1 MLEDSHPMTSLDRR
15 SLPKLMFLLLAGL
28 CGIGSWTFGASIER
42 RLYVAA
48 PGIRDYLEFGGHGIL
63 VFDIDHDYRFV
74 RRIPAAGLN
83 DAGKPMNVK
92 GIAASVPG
100 QRLYVTTLTQLACYD
115 LRTEQRL
122 WERAYEGG
130 CDRLAVSPDGRS
142 VVVPSLEKSFWN
154 LLDPETGDVRKRFD
168 GFKAA
173 HNTIVSLDGER
184 AFLADRYSP
193 WLTEIDLAKGEAV
206 GKTGPFSNPIRPF
219 TVDGRR
225 RRTYVCVDDLLG
237 FEIGDLATG
246 KKLHRVEVQGFAKGP
261 VKRHSCPSHGVGLTP
276 DESQVWVVDATNQ
289 RLHVFDNTV
298 EPPRQVASLEVR
310 EQPGWITFRL
320 DGRHAWPST
329 GEVFDVATRRKVAA
343 LADETGAAVHS
354 EKMIEIH
361 VLDGRV
367 VAAGDQFG
375 LGRRR

>member
-1 MLEDSHPMTSLDRR
+1 MTPHHRR
-15 SLPKLMFLLLAGL
+15 SLPRLLLFLAAGIFGL
-28 CGIGSWTFGASIER
+28 PSWASDASVER
-42 RLYVAA
+42 RLYVAV

-63 VFDIDHDYRFV
+63 VFDVDHEYRCL
-74 RRIPAAGLN
+74 RRIPAAGLGP
-83 DAGKPMNVK
+83 AGKPLNVK
-92 GIAASVPG
+92 GIAASVPA

-115 LRTEQRL
+115 LRTEKL
-122 WERAYEGG
+122 VWERTYEGG
-130 CDRLAVSPDGRS
+130 CDRLALSPDGRS
-142 VVVPSLEKSFWN
+142 LVIPSLEKSFWN
-154 LLDPETGDVRKRFD
+154 LLDPVTGDVRKRFD

-184 AFLADRYSP
+184 AYLADRYSP
-193 WLTEIDLAKGEAV
+193 WLAEVDLGRGEV
-206 GKTGPFSNPIRPF
+206 VRRIGPFANAIRPF

-225 RRTYVCVDDLLG
+225 TRTYVCIDDLLG
-237 FEIGDLATG
+237 FEIGDLTTG
-246 KKLHRVEVQGFAKGP
+246 RKIHRVEVQGFSKGP

-298 EPPRQVASLEVR
+298 EPPRQIASLEVR
-310 EQPGWITFRL
+310 EQPGWITFRV
-320 DGRHAWPST
+320 DGKHAWPST
-329 GEVFDVATRRKVAA
+329 GEIFDVATRRKVTA
-343 LADETGAAVHS
+343 LADETGTPVHS

-361 VLDGRV
+361 FRDGNA